1 MHPIIT
7 VYLEYLR
14 SADRKSTAANYGFH
28 LSKVDAWLVAQGKTP
43 LTATAED
50 LRAYQRY
57 LAEDARG
64 QAGRLLAKNTQATRL
79 AIMKSFW
86 AWLYR
91 RGEVVVDVA
100 ATIALPRIPINPVR
114 KDGLSLQEATALLQ
128 TAAAGAAKYPEGC
141 YRWALCVRDLA
152 LLALAIASGRR
163 RTGLKETTLAQ
174 LDLVRGEVRVDR
186 EKGKTGR
193 VLPLADWAI
202 VALRT
207 YIERARPVLCWQADN
222 PWLFVGEDGP
232 QIGKN
237 SFAGIIE
244 RVHAATVLAN
254 PDLTELADKH
264 LSPHSCRVTMAS
276 LLFQGGANIRTIS
289 EMMLH
294 ANFGMTARYVPVDV
308 NDLRRACATA
318 HPRA

>member
-1 MHPIIT
+1 MHHSIDAFLEHLRLAGRIT
-7 VYLEYLR
+7 
-14 SADRKSTAANYGFH
+14 TAKNYGFH
-28 LSKVDAWLVAQGKTP
+28 LGRVDAWLTAKERTP
-43 LTATAED
+43 LTATADD
-50 LRAYQRY
+50 LRAYQRFI
-57 LAEDARG
+57 AEEDRG
-64 QAGRLLAKNTQATRL
+64 HAGRLLARTTQVTRL

-86 AWLYR
+86 SWLYR

-128 TAAAGAAKYPEGC
+128 TVSAEAAQYPEGC
-141 YRWALCVRDLA
+141 NRWALCVRDLA

-163 RTGLKETTLAQ
+163 RSGLRDTTLGQ

-202 VALRT
+202 VILRT
-207 YIERARPVLCWQADN
+207 YVERARPVLCWKADI
-222 PWLFVGEDGP
+222 PWLFVGDDVP
-232 QIGKN
+232 QMGNN

-244 RVHAATVLAN
+244 RVHAATIRAN
-254 PDLTELADKH
+254 PDLVELAGKH
-264 LSPHSCRVTMAS
+264 LSPHSLRVTFAS
-276 LLFQGGANIRTIS
+276 LLFQGGANIRTIN
-289 EMMLH
+289 ELMLH
-294 ANFGMTARYVPVDV
+294 ANLGMTARYVPIDVD
-308 NDLRRACATA
+308 DLRRACATA